1 MIRNRVPC
9 FKRGEILDSQLLENL
24 RNTPYEFYSLAYH
37 DYPNGIISGLDIY
50 ADKSKL
56 TIKPGVVK
64 FNNFYYRISKEE
76 IIDIP
81 LEDGDYILKMN
92 FFPEKL
98 VDLEKYYEY
107 ALEFELNLE
116 EADNKSKLELARI
129 KRREGAEI
137 RNIDEFYGI
146 EKEYNIVS
154 EINKAQSTVSGVV
167 ISSSIM
173 KMFAKKVLEKKE
185 TEAIDDSICINILSN
200 NFSREALNLYILKK
214 IGVDSVKSSNE
225 ELYRYL
231 SKIYLN
237 LKDNRKAKTSRIMT
251 KNRMI
256 VE

>member
-1 MIRNRVPC
+1 MIRNRIPC

-24 RNTPYEFYSLAYH
+24 RNTPYEFYSLAYYN
-37 DYPNGIISGLDIY
+37 YPNGIISGLDIY

-56 TIKPGVVK
+56 TIKPGIVK
-64 FNNFYYRISKEE
+64 FNNFYYRIDKEI

-81 LEDGDYILKMN
+81 LEDGDYILKIN

-98 VDLEKYYEY
+98 VNLEKYYEY

-116 EADNKSKLELARI
+116 EIECKNQIELARI

-154 EINKAQSTVSGVV
+154 EINKPLSTISGVM
-167 ISSSIM
+167 ISNDIM
-173 KMFAKKVLEKKE
+173 KMFAKKVLERKE
-185 TEAIDDSICINILSN
+185 TEAIDDSVCINILSN
-200 NFSREALNLYILKK
+200 NFSRESIDLYILKK
-214 IGVDSVKSSNE
+214 IGIDSSNSTNR
-225 ELYRYL
+225 ELYEYL

-237 LKDNRKAKTSRIMT
+237 LKDNRKSKANRIIT

>member
-1 MIRNRVPC
+1 MIRNRIPY

-37 DYPNGIISGLDIY
+37 DYPNGVISGLDIY

-92 FFPEKL
+92 FFSEKL

-116 EADNKSKLELARI
+116 EADNKNKLELARI

-154 EINKAQSTVSGVV
+154 EINKAQSTLSGVV

-214 IGVDSVKSSNE
+214 LGVDSIKSSNE

-237 LKDNRKAKTSRIMT
+237 LKDNRKAKTSRIIT

>member
-1 MIRNRVPC
+1 MN
-9 FKRGEILDSQLLENL
+9 EIL
-24 RNTPYEFYSLAYH
+24 
-37 DYPNGIISGLDIY
+37 IY
-50 ADKSKL
+50 KL
-56 TIKPGVVK
+56 HP
-64 FNNFYYRISKEE
+64 S
-76 IIDIP
+76 
-81 LEDGDYILKMN
+81 
-92 FFPEKL
+92 
-98 VDLEKYYEY
+98 
-107 ALEFELNLE
+107 
-116 EADNKSKLELARI
+116 
-129 KRREGAEI
+129 
-137 RNIDEFYGI
+137 
-146 EKEYNIVS
+146 IVS